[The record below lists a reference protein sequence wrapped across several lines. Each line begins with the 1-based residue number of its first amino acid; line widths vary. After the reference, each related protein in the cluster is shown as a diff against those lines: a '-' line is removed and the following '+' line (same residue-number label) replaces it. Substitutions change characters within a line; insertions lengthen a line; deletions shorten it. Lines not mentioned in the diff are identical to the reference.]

1 MPRPGSFQDI
11 QERDR
16 QRQALQSRL
25 STSLE
30 EEEDPLAT
38 YVQFIQWINKNYA
51 DNDPSS
57 GLQEVL
63 QEATATFKNDS
74 TYKNDLRYLKL
85 WTQYARTMDR
95 SAAIAAYASLVKN
108 QIGISYSI
116 LYEEYAKLLEAEGK
130 LSDAEHI
137 FRSGIK
143 RQVRPVERLKSRYR
157 DFRAR
162 NGSVSSSAAVA
173 STSLPSSGILSPT
186 LTASTA
192 QSRYALM
199 LAPPA
204 PGKRPEKLRYNTS
217 LLFTEEGVE
226 YSVQEARARSMGLLG
241 KKWTALPT
249 SRIVSASS
257 PTSSV
262 RVTFDD
268 DGRKS
273 HIQGYGARR
282 KSMMNGE
289 PTVTINT
296 KEALADVFGM
306 YNSPDKT
313 MKLSGP
319 GSKHA
324 PLRKV
329 EPIASFT
336 PKQVQPPPE
345 TQGRVLGFRPFIDEN
360 AGSARKENKPR
371 FTPFVD
377 SSENKETL
385 PTNRP
390 TSVLKN
396 APTFSAPT
404 TFSSGGFKNRTALE
418 PDIIFSKVFTPA
430 NPKPTLPPPREA
442 FTEDHGRAKPK
453 PMPTH
458 ERAKSCQDVLSP
470 PSDARP
476 AAFTPFIDE
485 NKQRTP
491 FKVFSRPPEAENV
504 FTPKTPASTFKPLVD
519 SKPTFTPYRD
529 EPTPTP
535 DEGIAPISHASSPNS
550 IPDTST
556 EATETVEELAVEE
569 EGAEEDGYNDDFPHD
584 GYVPEEYETPVE
596 DHDDSIEYPDGE
608 GCQDVPLGGRFGQFN
623 VMTPIT
629 ERTLEYTSTRS
640 VFTSTPGDHLHEEYD
655 SLDGE
660 NEQADED
667 ENQREKVQPWRPMN
681 SPKHSSEDDLSTL
694 EVQTGKLSLADALSL
709 SASFRPSNP
718 CNPFDPS
725 ILSTMLSLVSSD
737 EDYYDLR
744 DQQSN
749 LLDGLQKFAKKV
761 RKTSG
766 GSHAGALDFSSSLPV
781 TLHGRRY
788 RVLDKLGEGGFGAVF
803 QAKTLGVYDEDED
816 EDDLDEDEDDLQA
829 MVALKVVR
837 PRNIW
842 EYHVLRRLHSVLPLS
857 HRPSVVLPHAL
868 FAFRDESFM
877 VMDFCSQGTLLGV
890 VTKAVAAGV
899 HQQGAC
905 LDELLVIFFAIE
917 LTRLLE
923 AMHKE
928 GFIHGDLKIDNC
940 LLRLEDVPGGA
951 SAWSSVYQPS
961 GEGGWSSKGIK
972 LIDFGRTIDTR
983 LFPSGQQF
991 IADWAT
997 DERDC
1002 FEMREDRP
1010 WTYQTDYFGL
1020 AGIVYCLLFG
1030 KYFQSNSITN
1040 SGGRHKIATPFKR
1053 YWQTDIWNEFFD
1065 LLLNPCQIKGDGS
1078 LPLCSELESMR
1089 VRMETWLRAN
1099 CNRTSNTLKGLLKK
1113 VEVAC
1118 LR

>member
-1 MPRPGSFQDI
+1 MPPPGPPQDI

-16 QRQALQSRL
+16 QRQVLKSRL
-25 STSLE
+25 ATSLE
-30 EEEDPLAT
+30 EEDDPLAT
-38 YVQFIQWINKNYA
+38 YVQFVQWINKNYA

-57 GLQEVL
+57 GLEEVL
-63 QEATATFKNDS
+63 KEATTTFRNDG

-95 SAAIAAYASLVKN
+95 SAAVAAYASLMKN
-108 QIGISYSI
+108 QIGISYSV
-116 LYEEYAKLLEAEGK
+116 LYEEYAKLLEAEGR
-130 LSDAEHI
+130 LSDAEHV

-162 NGSVSSSAAVA
+162 NGSTSSSAAVA
-173 STSLPSSGILSPT
+173 STSSTPSSTPI
-186 LTASTA
+186 ASTA

-217 LLFTEEGVE
+217 LLFTEGVE

-249 SRIVSASS
+249 SSIVSASS
-257 PTSSV
+257 STSSV

-273 HIQGYGARR
+273 RTQGYGARR

-313 MKLSGP
+313 MKLLGP

-329 EPIASFT
+329 EPLASFT
-336 PKQVQPPPE
+336 PKQAQPPKE
-345 TQGRVLGFRPFIDEN
+345 TQSGGFKPFIDEN
-360 AGSARKENKPR
+360 AGPTRKENKPK
-371 FTPFVD
+371 FNPFVD
-377 SSENKETL
+377 SNENKETF
-385 PTNRP
+385 P
-390 TSVLKN
+390 TSKPISALKDT
-396 APTFSAPT
+396 PTFSAPT
-404 TFSSGGFKNRTALE
+404 AFSSVGFKNRSASE

-430 NPKPTLPPPREA
+430 NPKPTLPPLREA
-442 FTEDHGRAKPK
+442 FTDDHGRAKPK
-453 PMPTH
+453 PISTH
-458 ERAKSCQDVLSP
+458 ERVKSCQDVLSP
-470 PSDARP
+470 PSEARS
-476 AAFTPFIDE
+476 AAFTPLIDE
-485 NKQRTP
+485 NNQRTP
-491 FKVFSRPPEAENV
+491 FKVFSRPPEAENI
-504 FTPKTPASTFKPLVD
+504 FTPKTPASTFTPFVD
-519 SKPTFTPYRD
+519 SKRTFTPYRD
-529 EPTPTP
+529 EPTPTS
-535 DEGIAPISHASSPNS
+535 DEGSAPISHISSSNS

-556 EATETVEELAVEE
+556 EVTETVEEPATEE
-569 EGAEEDGYNDDFPHD
+569 EEEAEEDGYTDDYPPD
-584 GYVPEEYETPVE
+584 EYVPEEYETPVE
-596 DHDDSIEYPDGE
+596 DHDDSVEYQAGE
-608 GCQDVPLGGRFGQFN
+608 GYQDVPLGGRFGQFN

-640 VFTSTPGDHLHEEYD
+640 VFTPGDHLQEEYD
-655 SLDGE
+655 FLDGD
-660 NEQADED
+660 NEQTDED
-667 ENQREKVQPWRPMN
+667 ENQWEKVQPWQPTK
-681 SPKHSSEDDLSTL
+681 PLKHSAQDELSAL
-694 EVQTGKLSLADALSL
+694 EVQTGKLSLADALTL

-749 LLDGLQKFAKKV
+749 LLDGLQKFAKRV

-766 GSHAGALDFSSSLPV
+766 GSHTGALDFSSSFPV

-803 QAKTLGVYDEDED
+803 QAKSLGVCDKDEDED
-816 EDDLDEDEDDLQA
+816 EEEDDFEDDEDDLQA
-829 MVALKVVR
+829 MIALKVVR

-857 HRPSVVLPHAL
+857 YRPSVVLPHAL

-905 LDELLVIFFAIE
+905 LDELLVMFFAIE

-951 SAWSSVYQPS
+951 SAWSSIYQPS

-991 IADWAT
+991 IADWAA

-1002 FEMREDRP
+1002 FEIREDRP

-1030 KYFQSNSITN
+1030 KYFQSNSI
-1040 SGGRHKIATPFKR
+1040 SEPGGRYKIATPFKR
-1053 YWQTDIWNEFFD
+1053 YWQMDIWNEFFD
-1065 LLLNPCQIKGDGS
+1065 LLLNPCQSREDGS
-1078 LPLCSELESMR
+1078 LPLCSELESIR
-1089 VRMETWLRAN
+1089 VQMETWLQAN

>member
-1 MPRPGSFQDI
+1 MPSPGSLQDI

-16 QRQALQSRL
+16 QRRAFQSRL
-25 STSLE
+25 ATSLE
-30 EEEDPLAT
+30 EEDDPLAI
-38 YVQFIQWINKNYA
+38 YVQFVQWINNNYT

-63 QEATATFKNDS
+63 KEATATFKNDS

-85 WTQYARTMDR
+85 WTQYVRTMDR
-95 SAAIAAYASLVKN
+95 SAGIAAYASLVKN

-130 LSDAEHI
+130 FSDAEHI

-143 RQVRPVERLKSRYR
+143 RQARPVERLKSRYR
-157 DFRAR
+157 DFRTR

-173 STSLPSSGILSPT
+173 STSVPSSSTLSTGP
-186 LTASTA
+186 TASTA

-226 YSVQEARARSMGLLG
+226 YSIQEARARSMGLLG

-257 PTSSV
+257 STSSV

-268 DGRKS
+268 DGQKS
-273 HIQGYGARR
+273 RTQGYGARR

-329 EPIASFT
+329 EPMTYT
-336 PKQVQPPPE
+336 PKQVQPSTE
-345 TQGRVLGFRPFIDEN
+345 TQGGGFKPFVDEN
-360 AGSARKENKPR
+360 AGSTRKENKPK
-371 FTPFVD
+371 FTPLVD
-377 SSENKETL
+377 SSENKEMV

-396 APTFSAPT
+396 APTFSAPSA
-404 TFSSGGFKNRTALE
+404 FSSRGLKNRTASE

-430 NPKPTLPPPREA
+430 NPKPTLPPLREA

-453 PMPTH
+453 PIHTH

-470 PSDARP
+470 PSDIRP

-485 NKQRTP
+485 NNQRTP

-504 FTPKTPASTFKPLVD
+504 FTPKTPASTFKPFVD

-529 EPTPTP
+529 EPTPKL
-535 DEGIAPISHASSPNS
+535 DQGIDPVSHASSPNS
-550 IPDTST
+550 ISDVST
-556 EATETVEELAVEE
+556 EATETVEELPVEE
-569 EGAEEDGYNDDFPHD
+569 AEEETEEDSYNDDFPQD

-596 DHDDSIEYPDGE
+596 GHDESVEYPDGE
-608 GCQDVPLGGRFGQFN
+608 GYQDVPLGGRFGQFN

-640 VFTSTPGDHLHEEYD
+640 VFTSTPGGQHHEEYD
-655 SLDGE
+655 FLDRE

-667 ENQREKVQPWRPMN
+667 ENQWEKVQPWPTN
-681 SPKHSSEDDLSTL
+681 PPKHSSEEELSAL
-694 EVQTGKLSLADALSL
+694 EVQAGKLSLADALTL

-749 LLDGLQKFAKKV
+749 LLDGLQKVARKA

-766 GSHAGALDFSSSLPV
+766 GSHTGVLDFSSSLPV

-803 QAKTLGVYDEDED
+803 QAKSLGICDEDED
-816 EDDLDEDEDDLQA
+816 EDDLEDDEDDLQA
-829 MVALKVVR
+829 MIALKVVR

-951 SAWSSVYQPS
+951 SAWSSVYQAS

-1002 FEMREDRP
+1002 FEIREDRP

-1030 KYFQSNSITN
+1030 KYFQSNSIIN
-1040 SGGRHKIATPFKR
+1040 SGGRYKIATPFKR

-1065 LLLNPCQIKGDGS
+1065 LLLNPCQIREDGN
-1078 LPLCSELESMR
+1078 LPLCSELESIR
-1089 VRMETWLRAN
+1089 VQMETWLQAN

>member
-1 MPRPGSFQDI
+1 MPPSGPQDI

-38 YVQFIQWINKNYA
+38 YVQFVQWINKNYA

-57 GLQEVL
+57 ALQEVL
-63 QEATATFKNDS
+63 KDAIATFKNDS

-85 WTQYARTMDR
+85 WIQYARTMDC
-95 SAAIAAYASLVKN
+95 SAAVVAYASLMKN
-108 QIGISYSI
+108 QIGISYSV
-116 LYEEYAKLLEAEGK
+116 LYEEYAELLEAEGK
-130 LSDAEHI
+130 ISDADHI

-143 RQVRPVERLKSRYR
+143 RQARPVERLKSRYR
-157 DFRAR
+157 GFRAR
-162 NGSVSSSAAVA
+162 NASASSSSAIA
-173 STSLPSSGILSPT
+173 STSSSTLSPT
-186 LTASTA
+186 MTASTA

-217 LLFTEEGVE
+217 LLFTEEGME

-241 KKWTALPT
+241 KKWTALPI
-249 SRIVSASS
+249 SSIVSASS
-257 PTSSV
+257 STSSV

-268 DGRKS
+268 DGRRS
-273 HIQGYGARR
+273 RTQGYGTLR

-289 PTVTINT
+289 PTLTINT

-306 YNSPDKT
+306 YNSPEKT
-313 MKLSGP
+313 MKLTGP

-329 EPIASFT
+329 EPMASFSQ
-336 PKQVQPPPE
+336 KQVQPPLE
-345 TQGRVLGFRPFIDEN
+345 TQGGGSKPSIDEN
-360 AGSARKENKPR
+360 AGRPRKENKPK
-371 FTPFVD
+371 FTPFFD
-377 SSENKETL
+377 SKENETFL
-385 PTNRP
+385 TSRP
-390 TSVLKN
+390 ASVLTE

-404 TFSSGGFKNRTALE
+404 TFSSGGFKNRSTSE

-430 NPKPTLPPPREA
+430 NPKPALPPLREA
-442 FTEDHGRAKPK
+442 FTEDHGRVKPK
-453 PMPTH
+453 PIPTH
-458 ERAKSCQDVLSP
+458 ERAKSCQDVLLP
-470 PSDARP
+470 PSDVRP
-476 AAFTPFIDE
+476 ATFTFIDE
-485 NKQRTP
+485 NNQRTP
-491 FKVFSRPPEAENV
+491 FKVFSRPPEAENF
-504 FTPKTPASTFKPLVD
+504 FTPKTPASTFTPFVD
-519 SKPTFTPYRD
+519 SKPTSTPYRD
-529 EPTPTP
+529 EPTPTSAEENAQVP
-535 DEGIAPISHASSPNS
+535 HTSPPSSVL
-550 IPDTST
+550 DTSIG
-556 EATETVEELAVEE
+556 AVETAEELAAKGE
-569 EGAEEDGYNDDFPHD
+569 AEENGCDHFLQD
-584 GYVPEEYETPVE
+584 GYVPEEYETPIE
-596 DHDDSIEYPDGE
+596 DHDDSVKYPDGE
-608 GCQDVPLGGRFGQFN
+608 GYQGVPLGGRFGQFN

-640 VFTSTPGDHLHEEYD
+640 VFTNTPGDHLHEEYD
-655 SLDGE
+655 LLDGE
-660 NEQADED
+660 QTDED
-667 ENQREKVQPWRPMN
+667 ENQWEKVQPWQPTNHPNHFARDELPA
-681 SPKHSSEDDLSTL
+681 L
-694 EVQTGKLSLADALSL
+694 EEKTRKLSLADALTL

-737 EDYYDLR
+737 EDYHDLR

-749 LLDGLQKFAKKV
+749 LLDDLQKFAKKA
-761 RKTSG
+761 RKASG

-803 QAKTLGVYDEDED
+803 QAKSLGICDENED
-816 EDDLDEDEDDLQA
+816 EDDLEDDDDDLQA
-829 MVALKVVR
+829 MIALKVVR

-842 EYHVLRRLHSVLPLS
+842 EYHVLRRLHSVLPLPY
-857 HRPSVVLPHAL
+857 RPSVVQPHAL

-877 VMDFCSQGTLLGV
+877 AMDFCSQGTLLGV
-890 VTKAVAAGV
+890 VTKAIVAGV

-905 LDELLVIFFAIE
+905 LDELLVVFFAIE
-917 LTRLLE
+917 LIRLLE
-923 AMHKE
+923 AMHQE

-951 SAWSSVYQPS
+951 SAWSSLYQPS

-991 IADWAT
+991 TADWAT

-1002 FEMREDRP
+1002 FEIREDRP

-1030 KYFQSNSITN
+1030 KYFQSNSITD
-1040 SGGRHKIATPFKR
+1040 SGGRYKIATPFKR
-1053 YWQTDIWNEFFD
+1053 YWQTYIWNDFFD
-1065 LLLNPCQIKGDGS
+1065 LLLNPCQIRKDGS
-1078 LPLCSELESMR
+1078 LPLCSELESIR
-1089 VRMETWLRAN
+1089 VQMEMWLQAN

-1113 VEVAC
+1113 VEMAC